1 MHISLNANLCGTTIK
16 KSSNLPNIRKNVG
29 ESQHCCRGRMD
40 YGCCCCRFFVFLFE
54 KGIYKC
60 VSYPKGNTVIQERRK
75 QHYNSIIHTY
85 ILNPR
90 QTPF

>member
-1 MHISLNANLCGTTIK
+1 M
-16 KSSNLPNIRKNVG
+16 R
-29 ESQHCCRGRMD
+29 
-40 YGCCCCRFFVFLFE
+40 
-54 KGIYKC
+54 
-60 VSYPKGNTVIQERRK
+60 VSYPKGNVVIQERRK